1 MELEKTLWEF
11 NWRELSKFIWGGGE
25 RENDLHIKLNLS
37 YPIFCRISHTQNLH
51 WKYTKTLWPF
61 FQWKYLCMQRSAS
74 EKSSRKKKK
83 GYKFGKNLWNV
94 QSFNDLSLNFIQ
106 FQHHNQNNIHHSGDV
121 IVETSVLTLKY
132 WSVNCYINLFSC
144 LKQPRGLLNRD

>member
-1 MELEKTLWEF
+1 M
-11 NWRELSKFIWGGGE
+11 GGE
-25 RENDLHIKLNLS
+25 GERMTYTENWTCPTQYFAEYHTREIYTENTPKLCDLFS
-37 YPIFCRISHTQNLH
+37 
-51 WKYTKTLWPF
+51 
-61 FQWKYLCMQRSAS
+61 S
-74 EKSSRKKKK
+74 ESICACKVVQVKSLQEKKKK
-83 GYKFGKNLWNV
+83 GYRFGKNLWNV

-132 WSVNCYINLFSC
+132 WSVNCYINFFSC